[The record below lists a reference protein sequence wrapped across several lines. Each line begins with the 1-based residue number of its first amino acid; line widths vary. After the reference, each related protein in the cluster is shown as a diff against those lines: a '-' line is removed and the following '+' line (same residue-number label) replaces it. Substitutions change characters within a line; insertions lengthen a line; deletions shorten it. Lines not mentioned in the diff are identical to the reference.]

1 VAQRVDRDRLKHKL
15 AKVGVDGA
23 VFFAVIARFWQ
34 LVSGPVTLVL
44 LSRYFSPE
52 ERGYFYTFASVLALQ
67 TFFELSLHV
76 VLINVSSHEWA
87 GLRLETDGSIGG
99 DAANRSR
106 LASLL
111 RAASCWYAVAS
122 VLFAIGVGTGGA
134 FFLSGRALPPAA
146 WLPQWIGLTVL
157 TALLLAVLPLTSLL
171 EGCDQLA
178 IVNRY
183 RLRQAVTG
191 SVFVWALIVLGAGLW
206 VSVAAAAVRLF
217 WDLYL
222 VAVRYRSFFSSLW
235 SAPREQTLDWREQVW
250 PMQWRLAVGGIFGWL
265 SMYLITPV
273 IFHYHGSAAAGRMG
287 MTWTVLTSLQAAAFA
302 WIETR
307 RPRFGQ
313 MIARREFEK
322 LDRLFFRVSAMS
334 IGLLTV
340 TSLAFCGVVAVL
352 PQIEVRLVQLLADAL
367 LPAQPT
373 LLLATAISLLQIARC
388 ANIYVRAHHREP
400 FLVPGVV
407 ASLLIGGLVFVFGR
421 QYGAT
426 GAAGGYLAVIA
437 VFQVPV
443 WLWIWQRFRTER
455 ADRRG
460 RESNRESRVSFA
472 DEVESG

>member
-1 VAQRVDRDRLKHKL
+1 MTQRVDRDWLKRKL

-23 VFFAVIARFWQ
+23 VFFAVVARIWQ
-34 LVSGPVTLVL
+34 LLSGPVTLVL

-76 VLINVSSHEWA
+76 VLINVASHEWA
-87 GLRLETDGSIGG
+87 GLRLEADGTIGG
-99 DAANRSR
+99 DAANLSR

-111 RAASCWYAVAS
+111 RVAGRWYGIAS
-122 VLFAIGVGTGGA
+122 VLFAVGIGAGGA
-134 FFLSGRALPPAA
+134 FFLSGRALPPAD

-171 EGCDQLA
+171 EGCDQLP

-191 SVFVWALIVLGAGLW
+191 SLFVWTLIVLGAGLW

-217 WDLYL
+217 WELHL
-222 VAVRYRSFFSSLW
+222 VAVRYRGFFRSLL
-235 SAPREQTLDWREQVW
+235 AAAREQTLDWWGQVW

-313 MIARREFEK
+313 MIARREFDA
-322 LDRLFFRVSAMS
+322 LDHLFLRVSAFS
-334 IGLLTV
+334 VGLLLV
-340 TSLAFCGVVAVL
+340 GSLAFCGVVALL
-352 PQIEVRLVQLLADAL
+352 PLVEIRLVQLLADAL

-373 LLLATAISLLQIARC
+373 LLLALAVSLLQIARC
-388 ANIYVRAHHREP
+388 ANIYVRAHQREP
-400 FLVPGVV
+400 FLVPGVISSV
-407 ASLLIGGLVFVFGR
+407 LIGALVFVFGR
-421 QYGAT
+421 QYGAA
-426 GAAGGYLAVIA
+426 GAAVGYLCVIA

-443 WLWIWQRFRTER
+443 WLWIWQRFRLER
-455 ADRRG
+455 NADHAA
-460 RESNRESRVSFA
+460 SQSRSSDA
-472 DEVESG
+472 

>member
-1 VAQRVDRDRLKHKL
+1 MTERVDRDWLKQKL

-23 VFFAVIARFWQ
+23 VFFAVVARFWQ
-34 LVSGPVTLVL
+34 LLSGPVTLVL

-76 VLINVSSHEWA
+76 VLINVASHEWA
-87 GLRLETDGSIGG
+87 GLRLEADGSISG
-99 DAANRSR
+99 DAANLSR

-111 RAASCWYAVAS
+111 RAASRWYGIAS

-134 FFLSGRALPPAA
+134 FFLSGRALPPAD

-171 EGCDQLA
+171 EGCDQLPV
-178 IVNRY
+178 VNRY

-206 VSVAAAAVRLF
+206 VSVVAAAVRLF
-217 WDLYL
+217 WDLHL
-222 VAVRYRSFFSSLW
+222 VAVRYRSFFRSLW
-235 SAPREQTLDWREQVW
+235 SAAREQTLDWREQVW

-287 MTWTVLTSLQAAAFA
+287 MTWTVLTSLQAASFA

-313 MIARREFEK
+313 MIARREFAK
-322 LDRLFFRVSAMS
+322 LDRLFFRVSAIS
-334 IGLLTV
+334 VGLLTG
-340 TSLAFCGVVAVL
+340 TSLLFTAALAIL
-352 PQIEVRLVQLLADAL
+352 PRIEIRLVQLLVDAM
-367 LPAQPT
+367 LPVLPT
-373 LLLATAISLLQIARC
+373 LLLALAVSLFQVDRC
-388 ANIYVRAHHREP
+388 VSIYIQAHQQWP
-400 FLVPGVV
+400 FLVPGMI
-407 ASLLIGGLVFVFGR
+407 ATTMIGGLVFVLGR
-421 QYGAT
+421 DFGAT
-426 GAAGGYLAVIA
+426 GAAAGYLAVIA
-437 VFQVPV
+437 LFKLPV
-443 WLWIWQRFRTER
+443 WLWIWQRSRMER
-455 ADRRG
+455 DRSSQKI
-460 RESNRESRVSFA
+460 E
-472 DEVESG
+472 

>member
-1 VAQRVDRDRLKHKL
+1 MTERVDRDWLKQKL

-23 VFFAVIARFWQ
+23 VFFAVVARFWQ
-34 LVSGPVTLVL
+34 LFSGPVTLVL
-44 LSRYFSPE
+44 LSRYFSAE

-76 VLINVSSHEWA
+76 VLVNVASHEWA
-87 GLRLETDGSIGG
+87 GLRVEADGSVGG
-99 DAANRSR
+99 DVANQSR

-111 RAASCWYAVAS
+111 HAASRWYAVAS
-122 VLFAIGVGTGGA
+122 VLFAVGVGTGGA
-134 FFLSGRALPPAA
+134 FFLSDRGLPPAD

-157 TALLLAVLPLTSLL
+157 TALLLATLPLTSLL
-171 EGCDQLA
+171 EGCDQLP

-191 SVFVWALIVLGAGLW
+191 SAIVWALIVLGAGLW
-206 VSVAAAAVRLF
+206 VSVAAAAVRLY
-217 WDLYL
+217 WDLHL
-222 VAVRYRSFFSSLW
+222 VAVRYRNFFRSLW
-235 SAPREQTLDWREQVW
+235 SAPREQELDWREKVW
-250 PMQWRLAVGGIFGWL
+250 PMQWRLAVGGVFGWL

-313 MIARREFEK
+313 MIARREFAE

-334 IGLLTV
+334 VGLLMV
-340 TSLAFCGVVAVL
+340 ASLAFCGVVAVL
-352 PQIEVRLVQLLADAL
+352 PQIKLRLVQLLVDAL
-367 LPAQPT
+367 LPVQPT
-373 LLLATAISLLQIARC
+373 LLLAAAVSLLQIARC

-400 FLVPGVV
+400 FLVPGVI
-407 ASLLIGGLVFVFGR
+407 ASCLIGGLIFVLGR
-421 QYGAT
+421 HYGAT
-426 GAAGGYLAVIA
+426 GAAAGYLGVIA

-443 WLWIWQRFRTER
+443 WLWIWQRFRSER
-455 ADRRG
+455 D
-460 RESNRESRVSFA
+460 VSA
-472 DEVESG
+472 AAGQPRSIDA